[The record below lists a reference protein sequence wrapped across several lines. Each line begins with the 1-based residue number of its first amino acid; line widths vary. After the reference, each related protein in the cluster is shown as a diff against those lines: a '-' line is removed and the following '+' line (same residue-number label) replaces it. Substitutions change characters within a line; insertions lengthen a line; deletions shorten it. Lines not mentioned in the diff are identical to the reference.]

1 MESDGNTRGVDGDD
15 KNVAESPADLLE
27 ILRSA
32 ANGKHRYGI
41 CNTKKKQLAD
51 ECTCKNVHVMYNVAL
66 LTTYLSL
73 NSLTYQW
80 CESAYIYG

>member
-1 MESDGNTRGVDGDD
+1 MELDGNTRGVDGDD

-41 CNTKKKQLAD
+41 CNTH
-51 ECTCKNVHVMYNVAL
+51 KNV
-66 LTTYLSL
+66 
-73 NSLTYQW
+73 
-80 CESAYIYG
+80 